1 MQWCWSTAQLMRRRN
16 KILIWIGAII
26 LLLFGVYFLALPSI
40 VGSVFSTE
48 PRNPK
53 LQIPETANIGWW
65 AYQDALTVDTFQVEL
80 IESKLNLFNSKSLIR
95 YTVKGQLSYKGHWK
109 PSIKDIHV
117 SQMFLRQY
125 DKELHPYL
133 DSDTAQTPEALIS
146 VTPVIKVMNDE
157 DYNGEELDFEFTN
170 EIRLESFHWGN
181 CRVRFQCSDKWK
193 DLVLE
198 QRK

>member
-1 MQWCWSTAQLMRRRN
+1 MRRRN

-26 LLLFGVYFLALPSI
+26 LLLSGIYFLALPSI
-40 VGSVFSTE
+40 VGSMFSAE
-48 PRNPK
+48 PRSPK
-53 LQIPETANIGWW
+53 LQISETPNIGWW

-95 YTVKGQLSYKGHWK
+95 YTVKGRLSYKGHWK

-125 DKELHPYL
+125 DRELHPYL

-146 VTPVIKVMNDE
+146 VTPVIKVTNDE
-157 DYNGEELDFEFTN
+157 KYNGEELDFEFTN
-170 EIRLESFHWGN
+170 EIKLESFHWGN
-181 CRVRFQCSDKWK
+181 CWVRFQCGDKWT
-193 DLVLE
+193 DLILE